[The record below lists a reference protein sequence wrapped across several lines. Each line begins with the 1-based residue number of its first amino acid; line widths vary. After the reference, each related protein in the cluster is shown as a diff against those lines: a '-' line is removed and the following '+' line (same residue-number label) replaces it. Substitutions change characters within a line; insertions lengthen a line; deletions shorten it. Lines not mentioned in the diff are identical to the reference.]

1 MKLISW
7 NCNRAFRQK
16 YFCLESYCADIIVA
30 PESESPQKLAKFRSC
45 IPESIAR
52 RKTDRNIR

>member
-16 YFCLESYCADIIVA
+16 YSCLESYCADIIVA

-45 IPESIAR
+45 IPLSLIH
-52 RKTDRNIR
+52 I